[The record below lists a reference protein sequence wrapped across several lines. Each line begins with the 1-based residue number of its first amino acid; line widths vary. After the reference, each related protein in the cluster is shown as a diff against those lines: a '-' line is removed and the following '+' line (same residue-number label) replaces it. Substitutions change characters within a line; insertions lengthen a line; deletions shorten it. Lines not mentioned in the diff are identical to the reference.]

1 MQKNKRKGQIVVE
14 LVLILPVFFLVVFM
28 IMELGNI
35 AFQTILAHH
44 VAYEVARIGS
54 LTARTNMGAELPMEE
69 HLKKMLPR
77 AFLQYRE
84 EATLPDPQTFGETV
98 NHDLVVTVNYPAPL
112 IFPMTSVLFS
122 NSAGPVKKKISSPVR
137 WIKAEV
143 RMPVEQPLFK

>member
-1 MQKNKRKGQIVVE
+1 ME
-14 LVLILPVFFLVVFM
+14 LILILPVFFLVVFM

-54 LTARTNMGAELPMEE
+54 LTARTNLGAEIAMEE

-77 AFLQYRE
+77 AFLQHRE
-84 EATLPDPQTFGETV
+84 EATLTDPQAEIT
-98 NHDLVVTVNYPAPL
+98 NYDLVVTVNYPAPL